1 MSLYG
6 DAVLAMKR
14 VILMDERV
22 RITSDRVKE
31 LSQEVRDIRERV
43 IRIEAILE
51 IALRDRPAPPQIA
64 AGAASSTGL
73 LPGP

>member
-31 LSQEVRDIRERV
+31 LSQELRDIRERV
-43 IRIEAILE
+43 IRVEAILE
-51 IALRDRPAPPQIA
+51 IALRDRPAPPQPA
-64 AGAASSTGL
+64 AGATGL